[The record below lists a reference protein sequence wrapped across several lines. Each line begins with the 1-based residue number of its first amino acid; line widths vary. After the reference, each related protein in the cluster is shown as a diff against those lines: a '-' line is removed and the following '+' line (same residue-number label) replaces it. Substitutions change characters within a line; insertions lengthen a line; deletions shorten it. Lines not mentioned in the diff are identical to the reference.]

1 MIRLYNSF
9 VYVSIRVLPLSV
21 TTGCHGILTQR
32 LRRAPPLTIPT
43 LTGPQPLRTLP
54 RVHSST
60 LYTPTITLKHAQAML
75 SL

>member
-1 MIRLYNSF
+1 MILFMF
-9 VYVSIRVLPLSV
+9 VSVRVLPLSA
-21 TTGCHGILTQR
+21 TTGCNGIFSQL
-32 LRRAPPLTIPT
+32 LRRVTPLTIPT

-60 LYTPTITLKHAQAML
+60 LHVPTITLKHAQAML

>member
-1 MIRLYNSF
+1 MMRPYNSF
-9 VYVSIRVLPLSV
+9 VYVSVGVLPLSV
-21 TTGCHGILTQR
+21 TTGCHGILSQH

-54 RVHSST
+54 RIHSSM
-60 LYTPTITLKHAQAML
+60 LYIPTITLKHAQAML